1 MGTWSTDK
9 TDNAEEEMCPICNGA
24 RFIHPKS
31 ADGKVDFGRVVPCE
45 CSLEIKREEKLES
58 LKKYSQLGSLAKLT
72 FENLVSEGRSGS
84 PQDRQMFSNAYNAA
98 KSFALDPK
106 GWLILIGPSG
116 SGKTHLAVAI
126 ANERLSKGHPV
137 LYQMTADLLDNLR
150 ATYGTEKE
158 VLYEQLFEQ
167 VRNAPLLILE
177 DFGHHSATDWAKEK
191 LDQLLNYRFNNELAT
206 IITTS
211 TPLRHLPE
219 RMQSRFED
227 ARLCKIFEIRQSQ
240 ASGSEYSWP
249 EGLELQKKM
258 TFDNYDWKR
267 VNLPQ
272 EQQASLEHAYRFALN
287 FAQSPEGWLIVMGV
301 TGAGKTHLASAI
313 ANYRY
318 QQGKAALFIVV
329 PEFLDHLR
337 STFNPDSKKSYDQLF
352 EKVKTTPL
360 LILDDFGEQASTQW
374 AQEKLYQVI
383 NYRYNAQLPTVVT
396 TRCSLEE
403 IESRV
408 SSRFVDPKLSSPIS
422 LNVPDFRGDITAHM
436 PKTLRK
442 SRGKR

>member
-9 TDNAEEEMCPICNGA
+9 ENTTEPVCPICKGA
-24 RFIHPKS
+24 GFIHPKS
-31 ADGKVDFGRVVPCE
+31 NDGKVDFGSVVPCE
-45 CSLEIKREEKLES
+45 CTLKVKSEEKLES
-58 LKKYSQLGSLAKLT
+58 LMKYSQLGSLAKLS
-72 FENLVSEGRSGS
+72 FDNLVSEGRSGNS
-84 PQDRQMFSNAYNAA
+84 QDRRMFLRAYEAA
-98 KSFALDPK
+98 KAFADEPK

-126 ANERLSKGHPV
+126 ANERISNGYTV

-150 ATYGTEKE
+150 ATYSTEKE

-191 LDQLLNYRFNNELAT
+191 LDQLLNYRFNNELST
-206 IITTS
+206 ILTTS
-211 TPLRHLPE
+211 TSLKQLPE
-219 RMQSRFED
+219 RMQSRFEN
-227 ARLCKIFEIRQSQ
+227 AGLCKVLEIRQSQ

-249 EGLELQKKM
+249 KGLELQKKM
-258 TFDNYDWKR
+258 TFENYDWKR
-267 VNLPQ
+267 VNLPK
-272 EQQASLEHAYRFALN
+272 EQQASLEHAYKFALN
-287 FAQSPEGWLIVMGV
+287 FAQQPEGWLIVMGV

-337 STFNPDSKKSYDQLF
+337 STFSPESKKSYDQLF

-383 NYRYNAQLPTVVT
+383 NYRYNAELPTVVT
-396 TRCSLEE
+396 TRLSLEE
-403 IESRV
+403 IESRI

-422 LNVPDFRGDITAHM
+422 LNVPDFRGSISEHK
-436 PKTLRK
+436 PKTLRR
-442 SRGKR
+442 SRGRN